1 MHFPLPALSSLRRW
15 ASRLDMSQGLLKDIL
30 LMMKLAGDDFTAF
43 EKTVVLQ
50 FDEIKIKS
58 VQEYD
63 VSKDQVLG
71 PHNQMQVVQA
81 RGLFSKWKQPVF
93 IAFDQ
98 KMTKDMLLNI
108 TMELHNISYSVVAC
122 VSDSGGGNVGL
133 WNQLQV
139 NLENPFFKHPNT
151 SNSVYT
157 FADAPHLLK
166 LIRNWLLDKGFQL
179 DGGKKI
185 KKKPLQALITLTNTE
200 VNPCWKISQTHIDY
214 EKTQRQNVKMATQLL
229 SNSVST
235 ALIRYKPGN
244 DKTMCEDLGQFIG
257 DINKWFDIFNSYVED
272 GKVPSKSAYGKQYL
286 KMRDDHINKMIF
298 IISSMRA
305 IGKNSLQI
313 FQKGMVMSMKSL
325 QLLFKGMKENF
336 DISYIYT

>member
-1 MHFPLPALSSLRRW
+1 
-15 ASRLDMSQGLLKDIL
+15 
-30 LMMKLAGDDFTAF
+30 MMKLAGDDFTAF

-50 FDEIKIKS
+50 FNEIKIKS

-166 LIRNWLLDKGFQL
+166 LIRN
-179 DGGKKI
+179 
-185 KKKPLQALITLTNTE
+185 
-200 VNPCWKISQTHIDY
+200 
-214 EKTQRQNVKMATQLL
+214 
-229 SNSVST
+229 
-235 ALIRYKPGN
+235 
-244 DKTMCEDLGQFIG
+244 
-257 DINKWFDIFNSYVED
+257 
-272 GKVPSKSAYGKQYL
+272 
-286 KMRDDHINKMIF
+286 
-298 IISSMRA
+298 
-305 IGKNSLQI
+305 
-313 FQKGMVMSMKSL
+313 
-325 QLLFKGMKENF
+325 
-336 DISYIYT
+336 